1 MPIPYKSSQD
11 LDLTS
16 FLKKYIF
23 MPSLTQQQQINQLN
37 SYIKNRESRYLAPH
51 HKCIYTNESKSTM
64 IRNTG

>member
-1 MPIPYKSSQD
+1 MPISLQEHSGPRSD
-11 LDLTS
+11 
-16 FLKKYIF
+16 FFKKKFRF

-64 IRNTG
+64 I